1 MYVYVGNY
9 TFLNICFFLPL
20 KFHFEDGKQN
30 SELNIQP
37 SQRYDVSVYF
47 APKSASEEIKIGV
60 LKIRVHGYK
69 NTNGKSVKNSVKLE
83 GRVNVEESFLEMS
96 VEETLSETVLSQI

>member
-1 MYVYVGNY
+1 MYVGNC
-9 TFLNICFFLPL
+9 TFLNICFFPL

-47 APKSASEEIKIGV
+47 APKSASEEIKTGV

-69 NTNGKSVKNSVKLE
+69 NQNGKSVKNSVKLE
-83 GRVNVEESFLEMS
+83 GKVNVEESFLEMS